1 MKYSDDFIT
10 PATKYDLVIESI
22 AREDYFIWVKTNH
35 HSLTVEETGLFVFI
49 EFPFLV
55 ANPNGR
61 VHSTYHG
68 RSLLEINCP
77 SNHKESVNF
86 GMQIQLALQRKHED
100 QFTA

>member
-1 MKYSDDFIT
+1 MKYQNDFIT
-10 PATKYDLVIESI
+10 AATKYGLVMEPI
-22 AREDYFIWVKTNH
+22 ARKDCFIWVKTNH
-35 HSLTVEETGLFVFI
+35 HSLTVEETGLFVFK

-68 RSLLEINCP
+68 RSLLEIKCP

-86 GMQIQLALQRKHED
+86 GMQI
-100 QFTA
+100 